1 MPGVSFTYP
10 GGSQQPVFTD
20 TSVSLSAKCRVAV
33 VGRNGSGKSTFV
45 QLMTGA
51 LAPQKGEVWR
61 DPHLRVA
68 LYSQHDTEALE
79 ALGDVTPLRHMMDSY
94 PEKREQ
100 ELRAHLGSFGLGGAL
115 AVQEMRTLSG
125 GQRVRLAFAKLS
137 VSAPHVLIMDE
148 PTNHLD
154 IYSIDALQDA
164 LRAFAG
170 GVVVISHNQS
180 LLRALDCEVL
190 VASIKDRQMK
200 RYEGGVEAYLE
211 RQEQLAAK
219 REAAAAATASNSKAR
234 SGRKVW

>member
-1 MPGVSFTYP
+1 MSFTYP
-10 GGSQQPVFTD
+10 GGSKQSVFTN

-79 ALGDVTPLRHMMDSY
+79 ALGDVTPLRHMMDSH

-115 AVQEMRTLSG
+115 AAQEMRTLSG

-164 LRAFAG
+164 LKSFSG

-219 REAAAAATASNSKAR
+219 REAAAAKAR
-234 SGRKVW
+234 SGKKVW